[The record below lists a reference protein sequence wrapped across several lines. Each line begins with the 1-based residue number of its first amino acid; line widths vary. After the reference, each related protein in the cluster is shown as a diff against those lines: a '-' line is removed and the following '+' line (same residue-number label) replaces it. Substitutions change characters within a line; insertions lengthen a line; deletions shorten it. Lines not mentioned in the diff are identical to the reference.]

1 MAEEICLILDQN
13 SICLNLTKINPRF
26 RIVFRKDR
34 LSKRIQ
40 ENAFRNRI
48 FENVPKM
55 RIAED

>member
-1 MAEEICLILDQN
+1 M
-13 SICLNLTKINPRF
+13 NLF
-26 RIVFRKDR
+26 KDR

-40 ENAFRNRI
+40 ENAFRSRI